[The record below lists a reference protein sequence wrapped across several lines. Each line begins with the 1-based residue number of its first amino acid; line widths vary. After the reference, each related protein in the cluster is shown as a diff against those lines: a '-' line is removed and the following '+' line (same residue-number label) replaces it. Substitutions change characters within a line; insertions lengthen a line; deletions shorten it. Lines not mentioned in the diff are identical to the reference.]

1 MIKNTEALIARLF
14 WKITFK
20 NKAVFILT
28 LIIGV
33 LLAYAVFSGW
43 ENFKTQ
49 KEIRTKYQEE
59 ARQDWLDNP
68 DKHPHRMAHYGHF
81 AFRPKTPLSVFDFGM
96 ESFLGSSIFLEAH
109 VQNPTNFSEAEF
121 STGMLRFGEISIA
134 MILQILLPLLIFFL
148 GFRSI
153 AAERENGTLKI
164 LMSQGLSRKQ
174 LLLGKSLGMILVMST
189 LYFPIIIITV
199 FLWALLQEMNI
210 SQDETYRLLL
220 IIAVYF
226 IYLCIFC
233 FIAVI
238 ISAWSKTSKTALTSS
253 IGAWLLLTILLPRAG
268 QSLGSYLHRP
278 PSKAEFQTQIENDV
292 VKTGDSHNPDDPHYQ
307 ALKDSVL
314 AAYNVESVTQLPFNY
329 SGLVMK
335 EGEKITAEIHNEHLR
350 KLRDIYARQ
359 NSFSRYLAFLDP
371 YMGIKNLSM
380 ALAGTDYNSFIDF
393 QDQAEE
399 YRYHLAQSL
408 NDLQIKFVSN
418 RAKSSADP
426 DYALDKEHWA
436 EMEDFEY
443 RPLRIGSAFRSELI
457 SFLSLSFWV
466 LLLAWIIGRLS
477 KTLKIL

>member
-1 MIKNTEALIARLF
+1 MMKNAEVRIAKLF

-28 LIIGV
+28 FIIGI
-33 LLAYAVFSGW
+33 LLAYAVFTGW

-49 KEIRTKYQEE
+49 DEIRAEYQEQ

-134 MILQILLPLLIFFL
+134 MILQTLLPLLIFFL

-174 LLLGKSLGMILVMST
+174 LLAGKSLGMTLVMST
-189 LYFPIIIITV
+189 LYFPVILTTV
-199 FLWALLQEMNI
+199 LLWTLLQEMNI
-210 SQDETYRLLL
+210 SMDETYRLLL
-220 IIAVYF
+220 IVVMYF

-233 FIAVI
+233 VIAVI
-238 ISAWSKTSKTALTSS
+238 ISALSKTSKTALTSS
-253 IGAWLLLTILLPRAG
+253 IGVWLLLTILLPRAG
-268 QSLGSYLHRP
+268 QSLGSYLYRP
-278 PSKAEFQTQIENDV
+278 PSKAGFQAQIENDIL
-292 VKTGDSHNPDDPHYQ
+292 KTGDSHNPDDPHYQ

-314 AAYNVESVTQLPFNY
+314 AVYNVDSVTQLPFNY

-335 EGEKITAEIHNEHLR
+335 EGEKITAGIHNDHLKR
-350 KLRDIYARQ
+350 LRGIYARQ

-380 ALAGTDYNSFIDF
+380 ALSGTDYNSFTDF

-408 NDLQIKFVSN
+408 NDLQIKHISN
-418 RAKSSADP
+418 TAKSSADP
-426 DYALDKEHWA
+426 ASRLDKRHWA
-436 EMEDFEY
+436 EIEDFEY
-443 RPLRIGSAFRSELI
+443 RPLGIGGAFRSELI
-457 SFLSLSFWV
+457 SFLSLLFWV
-466 LLLAWIIGRLS
+466 LLLALILNRLS
-477 KTLKIL
+477 KTLKVL

>member
-1 MIKNTEALIARLF
+1 MIKNAEVHIAKLF

-20 NKAVFILT
+20 NKAVYVLT
-28 LIIGV
+28 LIIGI

-43 ENFKTQ
+43 ENFKARQ
-49 KEIRTKYQEE
+49 EIREKYQEQ

-81 AFRPKTPLSVFDFGM
+81 AFRPQTPLSVFDFGM

-164 LMSQGLSRKQ
+164 LMSQGLDRKQ

-189 LYFPIIIITV
+189 LYFPIIIITIL
-199 FLWALLQEMNI
+199 LWGLLQKMNI
-210 SQDETYRLLL
+210 GPDETYRLLL
-220 IIAVYF
+220 IVILYF
-226 IYLCIFC
+226 IYLSVFC
-233 FIAVI
+233 VIAVI
-238 ISAWSKTSKTALTSS
+238 ISALSRTSKTALTSS
-253 IGAWLLLTILLPRAG
+253 IGVWLLLTVLLPRAG
-268 QSLGSYLHRP
+268 QSLGAYLY
-278 PSKAEFQTQIENDV
+278 PSPTKAAFQAEIENDV

-314 AAYNVESVTQLPFNY
+314 TAYNVDSVSELPFNY

-335 EGEKITAEIHNEHLR
+335 EGEKITAKIHSDHLK
-350 KLRDIYARQ
+350 KLRQVYARQ
-359 NSFSRYLAFLDP
+359 NSFSRYLTFLDP

-380 ALAGTDYNSFIDF
+380 TLSGTDYNAFIDF
-393 QDQAEE
+393 QDQAEQ
-399 YRYHLAQSL
+399 YRYRLAQSL
-408 NDLQIKFVSN
+408 NDLQIKHVSN
-418 RAKSSADP
+418 TAKSSADP
-426 DYALDKEHWA
+426 DYVLDKEHWA
-436 EMEDFEY
+436 EIEDFKY
-443 RPLRIGSAFRSELI
+443 RPLRIGTAFHSEFI
-457 SFLSLSFWV
+457 SFLSFPFWV
-466 LLLAWIIGRLS
+466 LLLALILGRLS
-477 KTLKIL
+477 KTLKVL